1 MAVVFRAFLIALD
14 GDGRAVGIKP
24 DHAGIFLAQEDL
36 KQACIHLM
44 QQRIRYLAFHTG
56 KRRRG
61 SELTDARHL
70 KKNRIL
76 PVVVIVKIFLAD
88 EQSDKALEEHGLGI
102 MFGLALRPGEML
114 PDLFDDE
121 VPHVRAAEVVHESDE
136 PCMLGHD
143 GLSGADIN
151 AFSV

>member
-1 MAVVFRAFLIALD
+1 MRREADDVVAAALLELIKNDRAVEAGISAEDDGSSRESRLHRLSDVVDLLFEKIAAVVFRAFLIALD

-61 SELTDARHL
+61 SKLDPSSCRD
-70 KKNRIL
+70 R
-76 PVVVIVKIFLAD
+76 
-88 EQSDKALEEHGLGI
+88 
-102 MFGLALRPGEML
+102 
-114 PDLFDDE
+114 
-121 VPHVRAAEVVHESDE
+121 
-136 PCMLGHD
+136 
-143 GLSGADIN
+143 
-151 AFSV
+151 